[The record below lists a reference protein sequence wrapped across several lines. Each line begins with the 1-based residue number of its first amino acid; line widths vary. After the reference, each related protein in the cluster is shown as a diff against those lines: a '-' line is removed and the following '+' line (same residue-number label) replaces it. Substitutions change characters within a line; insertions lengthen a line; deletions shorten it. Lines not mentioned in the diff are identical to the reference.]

1 MNRSTVISML
11 LILLGGG
18 FLIFRASTG
27 RMGQSYARVSQV
39 NAEKALQKQ
48 LTDLDDKLAQQT
60 DKQSK
65 DSQAIQASRDQ
76 LQQRINGVTGQTW
89 TTRTPVAPKH
99 RGEEDVKF
107 NWPMTIGL
115 WVSAF
120 GMISILSFLFQ
131 DNILYKLTE
140 AILIGVSA
148 AYAMVLGF
156 WDGIVGILFV
166 KLTPSMVRETVLP
179 ATPLEA
185 EPELM
190 FLVPLILSGMLLMR
204 LSPTGNWIARWP
216 LAFFIGLTAGFRL
229 VGFLEADF
237 VQQIQATILPLV
249 VLEADDTI
257 NFGATL
263 KNTLT
268 VVTVFC
274 CLVYFFFSIEHQGVV
289 GGIARL
295 GIGFLMITFG
305 AGFGYTVMG
314 RIALIAERMS
324 VLFDDW
330 LWLIDPTGKRIG
342 LF

>member
-1 MNRSTVISML
+1 L
-11 LILLGGG
+11 
-18 FLIFRASTG
+18 
-27 RMGQSYARVSQV
+27 
-39 NAEKALQKQ
+39 E
-48 LTDLDDKLAQQT
+48 
-60 DKQSK
+60 
-65 DSQAIQASRDQ
+65 
-76 LQQRINGVTGQTW
+76 QRINSVKGQSW
-89 TTRTPVAPKH
+89 ETRTLVAPRH
-99 RGEEDVKF
+99 RGEENVDF

-120 GMISILSFLFQ
+120 GMIAILSFLFQ
-131 DNILYKLTE
+131 DNILYKISE

-166 KLTPSMVRETVLP
+166 KLTPGIVRETVIP

-185 EPELM
+185 EPNWIY
-190 FLVPLILSGMLLMR
+190 LVPLILSGMLLMR

-237 VQQIQATILPLV
+237 VHQIQATIVPLV

-263 KNTLT
+263 KNILT
-268 VVTVFC
+268 VLTVFC
-274 CLVYFFFSIEHQGVV
+274 VLIYFFFSIEHEGVV
-289 GGIARL
+289 GGIAKL

-330 LWLIDPTGKRIG
+330 LWLIDPTAKRLG